1 MKCLMVT
8 ISLPSHSGW
17 RPPVAPRCTYRFLL
31 AVWMVFAGIFG
42 LCLPGP
48 AQAASTLNE
57 WRKEAGQ
64 TRVLA
69 ENDVPRAYAQA
80 QRLQANLPVDATPV
94 DRARVLNLLARIEV
108 YLSLTEKAQKNAE
121 TAMELAQR
129 QGDRVG
135 QAEAQLNVALNA
147 VNQARIDTSMAATTR
162 SVELLEGV
170 NRPDLLG
177 EALLRMSMMYRRISD
192 FDNSVTLAM
201 QAMEI
206 AKRTNDPFALTYA
219 HQGLA
224 ISFDLSGRYAQASEH
239 YLQMR
244 NQARVAHSKILEAHA
259 LQGLAGVTASLGRL
273 AEGERLTREAIAMF
287 RSVGSH
293 FSLSYGLFGLADLLR
308 KQGRHAE
315 AVLLL
320 EEVVAV
326 YEKYPNPIGLW
337 FTLNARST
345 SLQALSRVAAARA
358 DAERAYA
365 LAKEIGLP
373 VYLSGSALRMAEIGT
388 VDGDHQ
394 RAYQLFVEAANL
406 ADKVAREKASA
417 RMVELAE
424 RYATESK
431 QREINELTHRNE
443 QQSVELRQRALQER
457 WLWTVLGGS
466 ALLFAG
472 TAYFLLRLRRSN
484 RMLEALNT
492 QVQRSQN
499 QLQATFDAV
508 PDPLFV
514 LGLDGRYYDCRSS
527 RADLLAAPA
536 EDLIGKT
543 VSDVLSPE
551 AASICLSALR
561 EANEKG
567 RSTGKQFEL
576 QLAYGRVWFELSVAR
591 KSVGQGQEPRFI
603 VLSRDITERKQA
615 EEALRI
621 AATAFESQEGMTV
634 TNAQGA
640 VLRINKTF
648 TEITGYGADEVVGQ
662 NPRMLKSG
670 RHDKA
675 FYAAMWE
682 SITRTGSWQG
692 EIWNRR
698 KNGEVYPELLSIT
711 AVKENGG
718 IVTHYVGT
726 FMDITLRKAAE
737 DEIRNLAFFDL
748 QTGLPNRRLLLD
760 RLQQALAASAR
771 HRRQGALLLID
782 LDNFKTLN
790 DTLGHDKGDLL
801 LQQVAQRLASCVQEG
816 DTVARLGGDEFV
828 VMLENLSEHLE
839 AAAAQAETLGK
850 KILAS
855 LKQTYSLDG
864 YEYQSTASIGIT
876 LFAEQQE
883 TIEDLLKRADLAMYQ
898 AKAVGRN
905 TLRFFDPEMQAVV
918 TSRAALEAGLR
929 RAVTNDEFLLHYQA
943 QVDGQGRLTGCEAL
957 VRWQHPERGLVSPA
971 EFIPLAE
978 DTGLILP
985 LGRWV
990 LDAACTQLTKWA
1002 NRPEMAHLTVAINVS
1017 ARQFHQADFV
1027 NQVLTVLDNTGANPQ
1042 GLKLELTE
1050 SLLIGDV
1057 EDVIAKMS
1065 ALKEKGVGF
1074 SLDDF
1079 GTGYSSLSYLKRLPL
1094 DQLKIDQGFV
1104 RDILI
1109 DPNDAA
1115 IARMVI
1121 ALGDSLGLAV
1131 IAEGVEIEA
1140 QRDFLARLG
1149 CHACQGYLFSRP
1161 LPLDEFEAFVR
1172 RV

>member
-1 MKCLMVT
+1 MV
-8 ISLPSHSGW
+8 
-17 RPPVAPRCTYRFLL
+17 L
-31 AVWMVFAGIFG
+31 AGVLG
-42 LCLPGP
+42 LGLPGP
-48 AQAASTLNE
+48 VQAASSLDD
-57 WRKEAGQ
+57 WRTQAGQ

-69 ENDVPRAYAQA
+69 ENDVPRAYTQA
-80 QRLQANLPVDATPV
+80 QRLQASLPADATPV
-94 DRARVLNLLARIEV
+94 DRARVLNLLSRIEA

-121 TAMELAQR
+121 TALELAQQ

-147 VNQARIDTSMAATTR
+147 VNQARIDVSMAATTR

-177 EALLRMSMMYRRISD
+177 EALLRMSMMYRRVSD
-192 FDNSVTLAM
+192 FDNSVTMAM

-206 AKRTNDPFALTYA
+206 AKRTKDPLALTYA

-224 ISFDLSGRYAQASEH
+224 ISFDLSGGYAQAGEH

-244 NQARVAHSKILEAHA
+244 DYARIAHSKILEAHA
-259 LQGLAGVTASLGRL
+259 VQGLAGVTVSLGRV

-287 RSVGSH
+287 RSIGSP

-308 KQGRHAE
+308 KQGRHAQ
-315 AVLLL
+315 AVLPL
-320 EEVVAV
+320 EEMVAI
-326 YEKYPNPIGLW
+326 YEKYPNLIGLW
-337 FTLNARST
+337 FTLNARSS

-358 DAERAYA
+358 DAERAYG

-373 VYLSGSALRMAEIGT
+373 IYLSGSARRMAEIGT

-394 RAYQLFVEAANL
+394 RAYELFVEAANL
-406 ADKVAREKASA
+406 ADKVTREKAGA

-431 QREINELTHRNE
+431 QREIDELTRRNE
-443 QQSVELRQRALQER
+443 QQSAELRQRALQER

-466 ALLFAG
+466 ALVFAG
-472 TAYFLLRLRRSN
+472 SAYFLLRLRRSN

-508 PDPLFV
+508 PDLLFV
-514 LGLDGRYYDCRSS
+514 LGLDGRYYEVHAPHS
-527 RADLLAAPA
+527 DLLVAPA
-536 EDLIGKT
+536 ESLVGKT
-543 VSDVLSPE
+543 VSDVMSAE
-551 AASICLSALR
+551 SASICLSALR

-576 QLAYGRVWFELSVAR
+576 QLAHGRAWFELSVAR

-634 TNAQGA
+634 TDAQGA
-640 VLRINKTF
+640 ILQVNRAF
-648 TEITGYGADEVVGQ
+648 TEITGYSADEVVGH
-662 NPRMLKSG
+662 NPRLLKSG

-682 SITRTGSWQG
+682 SIGRTGSWQG

-698 KNGEVYPELLSIT
+698 KNGEAYPELLSIT

-760 RLQQALAASAR
+760 RLQQALAASVR

-801 LQQVAQRLASCVQEG
+801 LQQVAQRLAGCVHEG
-816 DTVARLGGDEFV
+816 GTVARLGGDEFV

-839 AAAAQAETLGK
+839 AAATQAETLGK

-876 LFAEQQE
+876 LFSKQE
-883 TIEDLLKRADLAMYQ
+883 ETTEDLLKRADLAMYQ

-929 RAVTNDEFLLHYQA
+929 RAVTNDEFLLHYQP
-943 QVDGQGRLTGCEAL
+943 QVDDQGHLTGCEAL
-957 VRWQHPERGLVSPA
+957 VRWQHPERGLVSPG
-971 EFIPLAE
+971 EFISLAE

-990 LDAACTQLTKWA
+990 LEAACTQLAQWG
-1002 NRPEMAHLTVAINVS
+1002 NRPEMDHLTVAINVS

-1027 NQVLTVLDNTGANPQ
+1027 NQVLTVLGNTGANPQ
-1042 GLKLELTE
+1042 RLKLELTE
-1050 SLLIGDV
+1050 SVLIADV

-1104 RDILI
+1104 RSILV

-1121 ALGDSLGLAV
+1121 VLGDSLGLAV
-1131 IAEGVEIEA
+1131 IAEGVENEA
-1140 QRDFLARLG
+1140 QRGFLARLG

-1161 LPLDEFEAFVR
+1161 LPLDQFEAFAK

>member
-1 MKCLMVT
+1 MAT
-8 ISLPSHSGW
+8 NFLPSHSGW
-17 RPPVAPRCTYRFLL
+17 RPPVERRGTCRLLL
-31 AVWMVFAGIFG
+31 AVWVVLAGILG

-48 AQAASTLNE
+48 VQAATSLND
-57 WRKEAGQ
+57 WRTQAGQ

-69 ENDVPRAYAQA
+69 ENDVPRAYTQA
-80 QRLQANLPVDATPV
+80 QRLQASLPADATPV
-94 DRARVLNLLARIEV
+94 DRARVLNLLSRIEV

-121 TAMELAQR
+121 TALELAQQ

-147 VNQARIDTSMAATTR
+147 VNQARIDASITATTR
-162 SVELLEGV
+162 SVELLEDM

-177 EALLRMSMMYRRISD
+177 EALLRMSMMYRRVND
-192 FDNSVTLAM
+192 FDNSVTMAM

-206 AKRTNDPFALTYA
+206 AKRTKDPLALTYA

-224 ISFDLSGRYAQASEH
+224 ISFDLSGRYAQAGEH

-244 NQARVAHSKILEAHA
+244 DYARIAHSKILEAHA
-259 LQGLAGVTASLGRL
+259 VHGLGGVTASLGRV

-287 RSVGSH
+287 RSVGSP
-293 FSLSYGLFGLADLLR
+293 FSLSYGLFGFADLLR
-308 KQGRHAE
+308 KQGRYGE
-315 AVLLL
+315 AVRLL
-320 EEVVAV
+320 EEVVAI

-345 SLQALSRVAAARA
+345 SLQALSRNAAARA
-358 DAERAYA
+358 DAERAYG
-365 LAKEIGLP
+365 LAKEIALP
-373 VYLSGSALRMAEIGT
+373 VYLSGSARRMAEIGT

-394 RAYQLFVEAANL
+394 RAYQLFVEAADL

-424 RYATESK
+424 RYATENK
-431 QREINELTHRNE
+431 QREINELTRRNE
-443 QQSVELRQRALQER
+443 QQSAELRQRALQER

-466 ALLFAG
+466 ALVFAG
-472 TAYFLLRLRRSN
+472 SAYFLLRLRRSN

-499 QLQATFDAV
+499 QLQATFDAI

-543 VSDVLSPE
+543 VSDVLPPE

-567 RSTGKQFEL
+567 TSTGKQFEL
-576 QLAYGRVWFELSVAR
+576 QLAHGRAWFELSVAR

-634 TNAQGA
+634 TDAQGA
-640 VLRINKTF
+640 VLRINRAF
-648 TEITGYGADEVVGQ
+648 TEITGYSADEVVGH
-662 NPRMLKSG
+662 NPRLLQSG

-682 SITRTGSWQG
+682 SIRRTGSWQG

-698 KNGEVYPELLSIT
+698 KNGEAYPELLSIT

-726 FMDITLRKAAE
+726 FMDITRRKAAE

-760 RLQQALAASAR
+760 RLQQALAAGAR

-801 LQQVAQRLASCVQEG
+801 LQQVAQRLASCVHEG
-816 DTVARLGGDEFV
+816 GTVARLGGDEFV

-839 AAAAQAETLGK
+839 AAATQAETLAK
-850 KILAS
+850 RILAS

-876 LFAEQQE
+876 LFSEQQE
-883 TIEDLLKRADLAMYQ
+883 TTEDLLKRADLAMYQ

-929 RAVTNDEFLLHYQA
+929 RAVTSDEFLLYYQA
-943 QVDGQGRLTGCEAL
+943 QVDGQGHLTGCEAL
-957 VRWQHPERGLVSPA
+957 LRWQHPERGLVAPG
-971 EFIPLAE
+971 EFIALAE

-990 LDAACTQLTKWA
+990 LDAACTQLAQWA
-1002 NRPEMAHLTVAINVS
+1002 TRPEMAHLTVAVNVS
-1017 ARQFHQADFV
+1017 VRQFHQADFV
-1027 NQVLTVLDNTGANPQ
+1027 NQVLTVLDSTGTNPQ
-1042 GLKLELTE
+1042 RLKLELTE

-1065 ALKEKGVGF
+1065 ILKEKGVGF

-1104 RDILI
+1104 RNILI

-1149 CHACQGYLFSRP
+1149 CHACQGYLFCRP
-1161 LPLDEFEAFVR
+1161 LPLDQFEAFVR